1 MARRSAHRLKRNDSP
16 VTQVLDE
23 TRHNLALYLGVDGGQ
38 SHTKVAIGDGRGAI
52 VGRGKAGPC
61 NHVGSGDGREKLR
74 RAVSEAV
81 SEALAPLGRSFGE
94 THFAAACFGMSGG
107 PEDKRQ
113 LLAELLSCDH
123 LEVTTD
129 AAIALWGGT
138 GGLPGVVVIAGTGS
152 MALGRNASGK
162 TMRAGGWGYLF
173 GDEGGA
179 FDVVRNALRAALRE
193 EEGWGPATRLRQAL
207 LEAGGASNVND
218 LLHRFYTDEFPR
230 QRVAAL
236 APLVDEVAAAGDAV
250 AKQVLIEAGRTLAA
264 YGAAVRQRLFAVA
277 EPVPVVQVGGAFNSR
292 FVQEGFRQIL
302 ESAANEIMM
311 PRFDPAVGALLAA
324 YALAGVELDASRLVL

>member
-1 MARRSAHRLKRNDSP
+1 MP
-16 VTQVLDE
+16 DE
-23 TRHNLALYLGVDGGQ
+23 THHSLPLYLGVDGGQ
-38 SHTKVAIGDGRGAI
+38 SHTKVAIGDGRGGI

-61 NHVGSGDGREKLR
+61 NHVRSGEGREKLR
-74 RAVSEAV
+74 RAVTEAV
-81 SEALAPLGRSFGE
+81 SEALAPLGWSFSE
-94 THFAAACFGMSGG
+94 TQFAAACFGMSGG
-107 PEDKRQ
+107 PEDKRE
-113 LLAELLSCDH
+113 LIAELLSCDR

-138 GGLPGVVVIAGTGS
+138 GGQPGVVVIAGTGS
-152 MALGRNASGK
+152 MAFGRNASGK

-193 EEGWGPATRLRQAL
+193 EEGWGPASRLRQML
-207 LEAGGASNVND
+207 LEAGGGADVND

-236 APLVDEVAAAGDAV
+236 APLVDAVAAAGDAV
-250 AKQVLIEAGRTLAA
+250 AKQVLLQAGRSLAG
-264 YGAAVRQRLFAVA
+264 YGAAVRQRLFAA
-277 EPVPVVQVGGAFNSR
+277 TETVPVVHVGGAFNSR
-292 FVQEGFRQIL
+292 FVQEGFREVL
-302 ESAANEIMM
+302 ATTANEIMM

-324 YALAGVELDASRLVL
+324 YALAGVEVDASRLVL